1 MALIAIVTDT
11 HFRSKI
17 RLNTSSE
24 QSEEVF

>member
-11 HFRSKI
+11 HFWCKR